1 KRLLQRQVLEIASR
15 EQQRVGQELHDVL
28 LQDLTGLALLAD
40 AARHGLGAEGGGREL
55 MAKLSGGLEQL
66 NAKVRALCEGL
77 IPVEIAEGGVGF
89 DESQRRDGGLGSRI
103 MQYRCAT
110 LGGQLQILQREG
122 GGTIVSCSTS
132 RTQVPAGRGR

>member
-1 KRLLQRQVLEIASR
+1 MDLANQVTLCIIFDVSFFFFFFKKKTAYEIIVLRDVTEKRQLQRQVLEIASR

-77 IPVEIAEGGVGF
+77 IPVEI
-89 DESQRRDGGLGSRI
+89 DG
-103 MQYRCAT
+103 
-110 LGGQLQILQREG
+110 
-122 GGTIVSCSTS
+122 
-132 RTQVPAGRGR
+132 